1 MPAPQAA
8 AEAMPDSPRLPR
20 PSTANGRPAMR
31 VPARLVRPY
40 TRHGRDGRDWNKM
53 IIRLPQGTTVDGR
66 HWDWWNI
73 DRFMNPR
80 QQQAHARGEDIMVTF
95 KPGEQVELWR
105 GKGPQRRAET
115 IDATALCEA
124 VGKTLHPDRDAPAD
138 QTATAAPRAAGPE
151 LRARLAR
158 LETEQPDLCARASDL
173 CMHAIEH
180 DWPRIERL
188 QQRLL
193 EHARQGRLARR
204 PRPQSHTPHHRQHR
218 QRRVMGPARTRHG
231 GPHAPRTHH
240 PPRPPTN
247 PHIRHGPH
255 TRRAAPRGRR
265 HTRHAGRHGHRHGR
279 NTPSDP
285 VPILVE
291 RLFTHDHGR
300 RQNSRN
306 HPLR

>member
-138 QTATAAPRAAGPE
+138 QTATAAPRAAGRNCAHGSPGSKPNNPTCAP
-151 LRARLAR
+151 ARP
-158 LETEQPDLCARASDL
+158 TCACTRSNTTGHASN
-173 CMHAIEH
+173 ASNNASSNT
-180 DWPRIERL
+180 PGK
-188 QQRLL
+188 
-193 EHARQGRLARR
+193 ALARR